1 MKRAK
6 ILLFFSAG
14 VLFYMVC
21 MIYSTFYLN
30 TPIVS
35 VIRELTMIPVILS
48 YVVLFFLNA
57 GLLIRPASRNSPFP
71 WITMVLHVVT
81 ALLFLNPEIIL

>member
-1 MKRAK
+1 
-6 ILLFFSAG
+6 
-14 VLFYMVC
+14 MVC